1 LEEKA
6 ASAEEGAS
14 LRHTCTPSWLP
25 DLSLTLVIPA
35 RIGAPPPHCRRYL
48 EKTRREMRE
57 RERVSRRE
65 KWEREGERGLP
76 ARQQDC
82 HRHRLQATTS
92 TTGSPGTTTLARSA
106 ARAAEEA
113 AGWRRRRGEAVVLDL
128 EEEAPAAGSERG
140 RRLCLTAGDE
150 EGLEAAASV
159 GTEIARR
166 P

>member
-1 LEEKA
+1 MHAVVA
-6 ASAEEGAS
+6 AGSIPHVGDPRPDRSSTTTLPPLLGENKEG
-14 LRHTCTPSWLP
+14 
-25 DLSLTLVIPA
+25 D
-35 RIGAPPPHCRRYL
+35 
-48 EKTRREMRE
+48 ERE